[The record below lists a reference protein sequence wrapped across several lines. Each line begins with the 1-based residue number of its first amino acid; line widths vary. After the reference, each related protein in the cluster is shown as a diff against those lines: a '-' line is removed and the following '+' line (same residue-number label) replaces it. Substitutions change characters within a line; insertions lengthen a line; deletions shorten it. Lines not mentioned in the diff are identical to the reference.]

1 VSERALPVLTAERR
15 ATIVEMVVQKGA
27 VRVSELATR
36 FDVDVSTIR
45 RDLQALENQER
56 LQRVHG
62 GALPIKKAPSERAGG
77 AAVTQEACIGRA
89 AAKMVG
95 DGETIFLGPG
105 QLPLEVARCLSEPL
119 KLTIIT
125 NGLDAAHWITANTAH
140 TVIVTGGQVEAGD
153 RGLVGQL
160 TRTALSTLR
169 ADRVILELD
178 GISAVGG
185 LTNDDL
191 AQAEIAQ
198 VLFEIGSE
206 VIVLVPA
213 ERVGRVAAAYI
224 AAVSEA
230 DVVVTGREAPSPF
243 LWDLSET
250 GVRVVLA

>member
-77 AAVTQEACIGRA
+77 AAVTQEARIGRA

-125 NGLDAAHWITANTAH
+125 NGL
-140 TVIVTGGQVEAGD
+140 VI
-153 RGLVGQL
+153 
-160 TRTALSTLR
+160 
-169 ADRVILELD
+169 ADWW
-178 GISAVGG
+178 
-185 LTNDDL
+185 
-191 AQAEIAQ
+191 
-198 VLFEIGSE
+198 GS
-206 VIVLVPA
+206 
-213 ERVGRVAAAYI
+213 
-224 AAVSEA
+224 
-230 DVVVTGREAPSPF
+230 
-243 LWDLSET
+243 
-250 GVRVVLA
+250 